1 MSLAVISIELQKQAP
16 HHERLK
22 IAGQASIDPGSIEEN
37 VGQLILTPAV
47 GSLSCIRR
55 KHCIVPL

>member
-16 HHERLK
+16 HHQSLK

-37 VGQLILTPAV
+37 VGQLILIPAN
-47 GSLSCIRR
+47 GCPSCI
-55 KHCIVPL
+55 